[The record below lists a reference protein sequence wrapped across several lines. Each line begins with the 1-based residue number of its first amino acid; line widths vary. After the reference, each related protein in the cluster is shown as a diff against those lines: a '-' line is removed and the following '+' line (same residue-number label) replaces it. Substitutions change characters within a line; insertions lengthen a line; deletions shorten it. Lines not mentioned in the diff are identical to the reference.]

1 MLWAYVVGIKNLGV
15 RKLRDSVR
23 GILHLHQALGVGKN
37 EIADF
42 VKLPRFDRLDGH
54 GAFDRE
60 VHCLRIVRVVF
71 SSSQLDVVA
80 SVRAM
85 RGEVGELRR
94 CFVVVVCPLLPQ
106 PCRTGIMIVGPVPD
120 GHRDNDQY

>member
-15 RKLRDSVR
+15 RKLRDSVS
-23 GILHLHQALGVGKN
+23 GILHLHQALGVGRN

-42 VKLPRFDRLDGH
+42 TKLPRFDRLDGH
-54 GAFDRE
+54 GTFERE
-60 VHCLRIVRVVF
+60 VHCVRMDRVAV

-85 RGEVGELRR
+85 RGEVG
-94 CFVVVVCPLLPQ
+94 V
-106 PCRTGIMIVGPVPD
+106 
-120 GHRDNDQY
+120 